1 MRIFLKSLFLLLI
14 IVFSL
19 SNCAK
24 RGTPTGG
31 PKDSLPPILREAKP
45 PLESINFKAKKIK
58 IEFDEYIKL
67 KDLKKN
73 LIISPPAKND
83 PVLYPVGSA
92 SKFISIEILDT
103 LDVNTTYS
111 YNFGRSIVDNNEGN
125 ELGNFKYVFSTGTFI
140 DSLFIKGKVNDPSI
154 KKSVTDIDVMLYE
167 YDSSYTDSVI
177 FKQKPRYIS
186 NTLDSTL
193 YNITNLRKGKYLL
206 MALQDANGDKIYDPN
221 TDKIGFLNDTL
232 VLPLPIEKEFDLSL
246 FKAFPEFKAFR
257 PKENNSGH
265 LLFAYQGNP
274 KGMEVKLLSEKS
286 VNFKPELVFEE
297 GKDTLSYWYP
307 PFEVDSL
314 VFNVSKGDFNEDF
327 VLFPRSSKIDTLK
340 IQASTSSELHL
351 LDTLFLQSNTPIV
364 KVDNSKITIT
374 DKDTLAVDFTTFI
387 SKNKSKL
394 YIEIQK
400 KYSDSYKIDI
410 LPKAVTDIYK
420 MTNDSLTL
428 NLQTKTIEDYGS
440 ISLDVK
446 SDLDVA
452 FIVELTRE
460 NGDLVRQ
467 KIIDNPQ
474 IVKFNLLPPDNYI
487 IKVLIDENKN
497 GKWDTGDFLLKKQ
510 SERIQYLDVIIGL
523 KANWDENEFIIIN

>member
-1 MRIFLKSLFLLLI
+1 MRIFSKSLFLLLV

-19 SNCAK
+19 SNCAR

-31 PKDSLPPILREAKP
+31 PIDSIPPILVEAKP
-45 PLESINFKAKKIK
+45 KIESINFKAKKIK
-58 IEFDEYIKL
+58 IYFDEYIKL
-67 KDLKKN
+67 KDVKKN

-83 PVLYPVGSA
+83 PVIYPVGSA

-111 YNFGRSIVDNNEGN
+111 YNFGRSIVDNNEEN

-140 DSLFIKGKVNDPSI
+140 DSLFVKGEVNDPSI
-154 KKSVTDIDVMLYE
+154 KKTVTGIDVMLYE
-167 YDSSYTDSVI
+167 YDSAYTDSVI

-193 YNITNLRKGKYLL
+193 YEITNIRGGKYLL
-206 MALQDANGDKIYDPN
+206 MALQDANGDKIYDPK
-221 TDKIGFLNDTL
+221 TDKIAFLNDTL
-232 VLPLPIEKEFDLSL
+232 VLPTENEYNLSL
-246 FKAFPEFKAFR
+246 FKAFPEFNAYR

-265 LLFAYQGNP
+265 LLFAYQGSS
-274 KGMEVKLLSEKS
+274 KGMEVKLLSEKPT
-286 VNFKPELVFEE
+286 NFKPELIFEE
-297 GKDTLSYWYP
+297 GKDTLNFWYQ
-307 PFEVDSL
+307 PFEADSL
-314 VFNVSKGDFNEDF
+314 VFNVSKGNFNEDF

-340 IQASTSSELHL
+340 IQPNTTSELHL

-374 DKDTLAVDFTTFI
+374 DKDTLAVAFTTFV

-394 YIEIQK
+394 YIEIPK
-400 KYSDSYKIDI
+400 KYSDLYKINI
-410 LPKAVTDIYK
+410 LPKAVTDIYE
-420 MTNDSLTL
+420 MTNDSLNL
-428 NLQTKTIEDYGS
+428 NLQTKTLEDYGT
-440 ISLDVK
+440 IILDVK
-446 SDLDVA
+446 SELDAA
-452 FIVELTRE
+452 FIVELKLE
-460 NGDLVRQ
+460 NGALVRQ

-474 IVKFNLLPPDNYI
+474 VVNFELLPPGKYI

-510 SERIQYLDVIIGL
+510 PERIVFLDKVIEL
-523 KANWDENEFIIIN
+523 KANWDDNEFIIIE